1 VPSSERLVRRLAGAA
16 WLAATTGALLGYP
29 HLIEHAL
36 ARFGVR
42 PVCAALLLFGAASF
56 VLGARARATLGVVAW
71 PGLGIAAVLAFGLAT
86 GERRALGLVPAFVYL
101 GLAASFRASL
111 ADGGS
116 LIERGARWLVPQT
129 PDFVRGY
136 CRKLTAFW
144 VVFFAVCSLV
154 IAMLALGGSAAA
166 WRAVTG
172 GWIYAAMLAISAV
185 EFFVRKTWFRY
196 YFHGGPFDRLW
207 ARLFPAENTEQGR
220 RSAAYIQRYRD
231 ELAGDARARG

>member
-1 VPSSERLVRRLAGAA
+1 MPSSERLGRRLAGAG
-16 WLAATTGALLGYP
+16 WLAATTGALVAYP
-29 HLIEHAL
+29 YLIEGAL
-36 ARFGVR
+36 DRFGLR
-42 PVCAALLLFGAASF
+42 PVSAALLALGAASF
-56 VLGARARATLGVVAW
+56 VAGSRVRAAVGAVAW
-71 PGLGIAAVLAFGLAT
+71 PGLGIAAVLGFALAT

-101 GLAASFRASL
+101 GLAATFHASL

-116 LIERGARWLVPQT
+116 LIERGARWLVPET

-144 VVFFAVCSLV
+144 VGFFVLSSML
-154 IAMLALGGSAAA
+154 IAGLALGGSTQV